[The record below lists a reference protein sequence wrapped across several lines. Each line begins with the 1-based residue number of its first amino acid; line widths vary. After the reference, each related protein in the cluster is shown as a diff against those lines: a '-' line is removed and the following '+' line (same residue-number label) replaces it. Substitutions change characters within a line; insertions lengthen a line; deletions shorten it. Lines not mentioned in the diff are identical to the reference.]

1 MTYKIRPNSRGPETP
16 EWLSRSERLWL
27 FAELHRRTLIA
38 GILVAGLVLVLLGG
52 LFWMQHQQEQEA
64 LTLEHQAAQ
73 AYLDRPLEDLEAAKE
88 KLEEAVSL
96 YRQIIEEFPGTPSA
110 HAAWYFIGNA
120 LAEQDDH
127 TGAIDAY
134 RHFIDESGTHPALL
148 GLVYQRLGAA
158 YLANGEREKAIDA
171 YDRVLHIPHTLN
183 KDQVLF
189 ELAKLE
195 EHAKRDDEALARYKQ
210 LLDEHPNSPYVSE
223 ATLRVKIL
231 EPPAEDAEEESE
243 ATKPEEEK
251 TTPEEKQSGE

>member
-1 MTYKIRPNSRGPETP
+1 M
-16 EWLSRSERLWL
+16 
-27 FAELHRRTLIA
+27 
-38 GILVAGLVLVLLGG
+38 AGLVLVLLGG

-73 AYLDRPLEDLEAAKE
+73 AYLDRSLEDLDAAKE

-120 LAEQDDH
+120 LAEPRRPHRGHRPRIGISSTSQ
-127 TGAIDAY
+127 APILRY
-134 RHFIDESGTHPALL
+134 L
-148 GLVYQRLGAA
+148 GWSTSAWGPA

-251 TTPEEKQSGE
+251 TTPEEKPSGE